1 MTLMPALTRVAL
13 SAVLLLL
20 LLLLLLSPA
29 RTDAA
34 ETKTSKERLTD
45 KAADE
50 QRVDNCRV
58 PVERRG
64 TTPRPDCAAQS
75 SAQPASDNTAI
86 KTAPAR

>member
-1 MTLMPALTRVAL
+1 LFAPSY
-13 SAVLLLL
+13 SAEIR
-20 LLLLLLSPA
+20 A
-29 RTDAA
+29 
-34 ETKTSKERLTD
+34 KTSKERLSD